1 MQKRSVLF
9 VCLGNICR
17 SPMAEAIFRSKIM
30 ERNLESFFVVKSC
43 GTAGYHIGQGADKRT
58 IQIAKKY
65 NLPMRHIAEQIDQKD
80 FTVYDYIV
88 VMDKSNLRNVLS
100 IQPSNAKSKIVMM
113 RDFEPLSEGE
123 EVPDPYYGD
132 ESAFEECYTILNVA
146 CEHFIN
152 KILEE

>member
-43 GTAGYHIGQGADKRT
+43 GTAAYHIGQGADKRT

-123 EVPDPYYGD
+123 AG
-132 ESAFEECYTILNVA
+132 
-146 CEHFIN
+146 
-152 KILEE
+152 KIW